1 MASFLQNFG
10 KYILMVVIALL
21 SFLSGS
27 VTDIGQAVQIAIN
40 KDKAIT
46 QAVEIINDTPEA
58 QIKAAVIAEG
68 KPDVVSTSEA
78 AKANDTAH
86 DVTE

>member
-1 MASFLQNFG
+1 MADFLRTFG

-27 VTDIGQAVQIAIN
+27 VTDVGQAVQIAID

-46 QAVEIINDTPEA
+46 QAVEIINETPE
-58 QIKAAVIAEG
+58 QKIKAAVEAEG
-68 KPDVVSTSEA
+68 KPDVLDVSRANETA
-78 AKANDTAH
+78 AEVA
-86 DVTE
+86 E